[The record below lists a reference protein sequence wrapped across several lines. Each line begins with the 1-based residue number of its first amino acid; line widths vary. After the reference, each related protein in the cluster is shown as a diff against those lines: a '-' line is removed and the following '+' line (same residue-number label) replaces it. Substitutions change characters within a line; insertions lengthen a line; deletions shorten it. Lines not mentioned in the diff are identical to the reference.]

1 MLCEEKDRVIRG
13 IHCTTFVG
21 KLRKGLFR
29 PIFDELFHVR
39 WFLKVSSP
47 LPPPLST
54 LPKVNFLSTSLM
66 NLKLYIDI
74 TFSE

>member
-21 KLRKGLFR
+21 KLCKGLFR

-47 LPPPLST
+47 LPPPS
-54 LPKVNFLSTSLM
+54 LPKVNFLSTGLM

-74 TFSE
+74 HFSK